1 MRCLYMLTCMYNSMR
16 PQIQKIPLSEQSS
29 FMADR
34 FYTPYFE
41 TPWHYHP
48 EYEMVLVLEGRGK
61 RFIGNNIADY
71 EPGDVCFIG
80 SNLPHLYRK
89 DDADAVGGSLVIH
102 FLEDF
107 LGKEFRSIPEM
118 QKIKMLFDRSLMG
131 IQVNGDT
138 RKKMSELMNMMTQ
151 VQGMNRLI
159 ILLQLLNLLADSDEY
174 ELLSSPEIKGQ
185 NKDDSDRLNRVFDY
199 VMRNFKENISVEDIA
214 RLANMS
220 YSGFCR
226 YFKTRTKKKFTHFVN
241 EIRVGHAC
249 RRLVETDLSVES
261 VCFESGFNNKSN
273 FMDQFRKIVK
283 CTPYQFKK
291 NYFTSTS

>member
-1 MRCLYMLTCMYNSMR
+1 MLMLHMLNCRYNSMR

-61 RFIGNNIADY
+61 RFIGNNVADY

-89 DDADAVGGSLVIH
+89 DDADATGGSLVIH

-107 LGKEFRSIPEM
+107 LGEDFSTIPEM
-118 QKIKMLFDRSLMG
+118 QKIRMLFDRSSMG
-131 IQVNGDT
+131 IQVNGNT
-138 RKKMSELMNMMTQ
+138 RKKMTELMNTMTE
-151 VQGMNRLI
+151 VRGMDRLI
-159 ILLQLLNLLADSDEY
+159 ILLQLLNLLADTDEY

-185 NKDDSDRLNRVFDY
+185 NHVDSDRLNRVFDY
-199 VMRNFKENISVEDIA
+199 VMRNFKESIEVEDIA
-214 RLANMS
+214 KLL
-220 YSGFCR
+220 
-226 YFKTRTKKKFTHFVN
+226 T
-241 EIRVGHAC
+241 
-249 RRLVETDLSVES
+249 
-261 VCFESGFNNKSN
+261 
-273 FMDQFRKIVK
+273 
-283 CTPYQFKK
+283 
-291 NYFTSTS
+291 